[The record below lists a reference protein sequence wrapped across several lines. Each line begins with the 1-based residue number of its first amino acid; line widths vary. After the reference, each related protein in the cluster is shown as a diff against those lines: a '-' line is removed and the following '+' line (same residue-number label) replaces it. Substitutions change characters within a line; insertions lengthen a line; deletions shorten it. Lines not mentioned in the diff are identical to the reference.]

1 MTPDEIL
8 AKVLE
13 EQTLATDSPEL
24 VKLRS
29 TREDVETL
37 LCSEYG
43 GSPTIR
49 YGGSKAKNTMI
60 RASYDLDMTCYFG
73 RDDNQAGATLEEM
86 YNDVARVLEKK
97 YSVDRKRSALRLT
110 SKVPETYK
118 IDLHV
123 DVVPGRFIDGNGGD
137 VFLHQSEGDK
147 KLLKTNLDVHIQHI
161 RGSGVTDAIRLLKLW
176 KVLNGVDVKTFVLEL
191 LVVDLLSKHKQAPL
205 SAQVELV
212 LEAFRDRVDELSVE
226 DPANPT
232 GNDLS
237 ERLDSARPSL
247 SAAADQTLWV
257 IEQHGWAT
265 AFGLTNQQTKAE
277 RIQILNRAVTSVATP
292 TKPWR
297 SNL

>member
-13 EQTLATDSPEL
+13 DQTLDPEGPEL
-24 VKLRS
+24 AKLRS
-29 TREDVETL
+29 TRDDVEAL
-37 LCSEYG
+37 LRSEYG
-43 GSPTIR
+43 NSPTIR

-60 RASYDLDMTCYFG
+60 CASYDLDMTCYFA
-73 RDDNQAGATLEEM
+73 RNDNRAGETLEEI

-97 YSVDRKRSALRLT
+97 YIVERKRSALRLT

-118 IDLHV
+118 TDLNV
-123 DVVPGRFIDGNGGD
+123 DVVPGRFIDGDDGD
-137 VFLHQSEGDK
+137 VFLHQNEGDK
-147 KLLKTNLDVHIQHI
+147 KLLKTNLDVHIRHI

-176 KVLNGVDVKTFVLEL
+176 KVLNSVDVKTFVLEL
-191 LVVDLLSKHKQAPL
+191 LVVDLLKKHKQATL
-205 SAQVELV
+205 SAQVLIV
-212 LEAFRDRVDELSVE
+212 LEAFRDRIDELSVE
-226 DPANPT
+226 DPANPA

-247 SAAADQTLWV
+247 QAAANQTLWV
-257 IEQHGWAT
+257 IEWQGWAT
-265 AFGLTNQQTKAE
+265 AFGLREQQSKADRMQVLE
-277 RIQILNRAVTSVATP
+277 KAATLVVTP